1 MAKKVTHIEVINN
14 TLNAACKE
22 YKEYKAIKA
31 EAEARIEELET
42 LIKEFMVAEGIDE
55 FVTNDTKVTYKECTK
70 TNINK
75 DIVRELVGNEYD
87 KINAFDRLTVTG

>member
-1 MAKKVTHIEVINN
+1 
-14 TLNAACKE
+14 
-22 YKEYKAIKA
+22 
-31 EAEARIEELET
+31 
-42 LIKEFMVAEGIDE
+42 MVAEGIDE
-55 FVTNDTKVTYKECTK
+55 FITNDTKVTYKECTK